1 MNSDKINIDAQPT
14 DALMYQQRIIFAL
27 IRRRMNILQLAESA
41 DMSIIEL
48 NEIMEGQMPSITLS
62 QATHRRRFGYEYA
75 RSYARPIKLLYS
87 SAGHFAFINA
97 DITHTPAA
105 PAAIAEAAFSGVIP
119 PIAYTGMLTASHTFF
134 RKSSP
139 LG

>member
-62 QATHRRRFGYEYA
+62 QAA
-75 RSYARPIKLLYS
+75 RI
-87 SAGHFAFINA
+87 
-97 DITHTPAA
+97 AA
-105 PAAIAEAAFSGVIP
+105 ALDMSMHDL
-119 PIAYTGMLTASHTFF
+119 MLGS
-134 RKSSP
+134 
-139 LG
+139 

>member
-1 MNSDKINIDAQPT
+1 MNLFPKMNSDKINIDAQPT

-62 QATHRRRFGYEYA
+62 QAA
-75 RSYARPIKLLYS
+75 RI
-87 SAGHFAFINA
+87 
-97 DITHTPAA
+97 AA
-105 PAAIAEAAFSGVIP
+105 ALDMSMHDL
-119 PIAYTGMLTASHTFF
+119 MLG
-134 RKSSP
+134 P
-139 LG
+139 

>member
-62 QATHRRRFGYEYA
+62 QAA
-75 RSYARPIKLLYS
+75 RI
-87 SAGHFAFINA
+87 
-97 DITHTPAA
+97 AA
-105 PAAIAEAAFSGVIP
+105 ALDMSMHDL
-119 PIAYTGMLTASHTFF
+119 MLG
-134 RKSSP
+134 P
-139 LG
+139 